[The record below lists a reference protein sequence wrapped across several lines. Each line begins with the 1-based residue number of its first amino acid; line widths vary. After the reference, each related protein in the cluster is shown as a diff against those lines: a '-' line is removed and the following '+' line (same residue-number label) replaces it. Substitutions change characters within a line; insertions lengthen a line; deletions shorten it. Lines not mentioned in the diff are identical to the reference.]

1 MLSISQCREYLK
13 GGERENL
20 NDKQV
25 EQIRNFLYA
34 LTKRIIAKEIVKNDF
49 IDH

>member
-1 MLSISQCREYLK
+1 MLSITQCREYLK
-13 GGERENL
+13 GGEKENL

-34 LTKRIIAKEIVKNDF
+34 ITKRFIAKEISKK
-49 IDH
+49 